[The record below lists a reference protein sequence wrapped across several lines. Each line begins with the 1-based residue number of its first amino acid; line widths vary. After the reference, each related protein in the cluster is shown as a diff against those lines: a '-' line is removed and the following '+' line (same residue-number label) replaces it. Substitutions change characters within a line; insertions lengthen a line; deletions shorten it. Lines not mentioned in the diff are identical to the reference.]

1 MLTSSLLTDLIARA
15 GGGHSFGG
23 AGGGGGF
30 GGGGGGFGGG
40 GPVFF
45 GGGGG
50 GGGGGIGAGIL
61 FIIVAAIIVLVML
74 TVFGHRRMRGALS
87 APGAGTA
94 DPSSPPPSPSPSP
107 WTGSEAPAIDS
118 VRGDVFPGTAAA
130 ASSASAGGART
141 PVAEGLAQIES
152 HDPAF
157 DQDAFLE
164 QVQKAFFVVEEAWAD
179 RKPEMSRQVMA
190 DGIWQQHRVQ
200 IQGYIDEHKRNVL
213 SDLAVGDLTI
223 IGAHSDQTY
232 DTITVRV
239 LAACGDY
246 DVDDQSG
253 KIVRGNK
260 RVEQWQ
266 EDWTFQRSAAATT
279 KPQGGTLSS
288 KCPNCGAPLDVDLEG
303 VCKYCRA
310 PVMSGKYD
318 WVLARIAQVGV

>member
-1 MLTSSLLTDLIARA
+1 LLAVFLTDLIARA

-23 AGGGGGF
+23 AGGGGGL

-50 GGGGGIGAGIL
+50 GSGGIGAGIV

-74 TVFGHRRMRGALS
+74 TAFGHRRMRGALS

-94 DPSSPPPSPSPSP
+94 DPSSSPSPSPSP
-107 WTGSEAPAIDS
+107 WTGSQAPAIDS

-130 ASSASAGGART
+130 ASAASVGGTRT
-141 PVAEGLAQIES
+141 SVEEGLAQIQS

-164 QVQKAFFVVEEAWAD
+164 QVQRAFFVVEEAWAD

-190 DGIWQQHRVQ
+190 DAIWQQHRVQ
-200 IQGYIDEHKRNVL
+200 IQGYVNEHKRNVL

-232 DTITVRV
+232 DTVTVRV
-239 LAACGDY
+239 LAACADY

-253 KIVRGNK
+253 RVVRGNK

-266 EDWTFQRSAAATT
+266 EDWTFQRSAGATT
-279 KPQGGTLSS
+279 KPEGGTLSS
-288 KCPNCGAPLDVDLEG
+288 EWPNCGAPLDVDLEG
-303 VCKYCRA
+303 VCKYCHA

-318 WVLARIAQVGV
+318 WVLARISQVAG

>member
-1 MLTSSLLTDLIARA
+1 LLPLSFLTDLLARA

-23 AGGGGGF
+23 AGGGGGL
-30 GGGGGGFGGG
+30 GGGGGGFGG

-74 TVFGHRRMRGALS
+74 TAFGHRRMRGALN
-87 APGAGTA
+87 APGAGTV
-94 DPSSPPPSPSPSP
+94 DPSRSTSPPESQSS
-107 WTGSEAPAIDS
+107 WTGSQAPAIDS

-130 ASSASAGGART
+130 ASAGGTRT
-141 PVAEGLAQIES
+141 AVAEGLSQIQG

-164 QVQKAFFVVEEAWAD
+164 QVQKAFFVVEEAWAE

-200 IQGYIDEHKRNVL
+200 IQGYLDEHKRNVL
-213 SDLAVGDLTI
+213 PDLAVGDLTI

-239 LAACGDY
+239 LAACADY

-266 EDWTFQRSAAATT
+266 EDWTFQRSASATT
-279 KPQGGTLSS
+279 KPEGGTLSS